1 MRVLLFGGSGQVG
14 VEIRRQRDVVWPRRD
29 EADLSVP
36 GSCAKIIRRIRP
48 SVVINAAAY
57 TAVERAESEVELA
70 RAVNT
75 AAPAEMAR
83 AAYELQ
89 VPFLHISTD
98 YVFDGS
104 GMDPWTEDDAPAPL
118 NAYGRTKLAGE
129 EAVRSIGGIHA
140 IVRSSWVI
148 SEHGDSFVQKILRLA
163 QDSTLLEVVEDQV
176 GGPTPAADLAAT
188 MLGIA
193 NSLMGGARGGLYH
206 FSGAP
211 DASWAD
217 LAREVVTEV
226 GLATRVKGVGT
237 ADRPTPVRRPRNSR
251 LDCSKLE
258 RDFGIAR
265 PHWRAGL
272 KKILSRIEQS

>member
-1 MRVLLFGGSGQVG
+1 MKVLLFGGSGQVG
-14 VEIRRQRDVVWPRRD
+14 VEIRRLRDVVWPRRD

-36 GSCAKIIRRIRP
+36 GTCAQVIRRIRP
-48 SVVINAAAY
+48 GVVINAAAY
-57 TAVERAESEVELA
+57 TAVERAEFEVELA
-70 RAVNT
+70 RSVNA

-89 VPFLHISTD
+89 IPFLHISTD
-98 YVFDGS
+98 YVFDGR
-104 GMDPWTEDDAPAPL
+104 GTDPWTEDAPPAPL
-118 NAYGRTKLAGE
+118 NAYGMTKLAGE
-129 EAVRSIGGIHA
+129 EAVRSIGGSYA
-140 IVRSSWVI
+140 IVRSSWII
-148 SEHGDSFVQKILRLA
+148 SEYGDNFVRKILRLA
-163 QDSTLLEVVEDQV
+163 RGNTLLEVVEDQV
-176 GGPTPAADLAAT
+176 GGPTPAADLAVA

-193 NSLMGGARGGLYH
+193 SSLMGGARGGLYH

-226 GLATRVKGVGT
+226 GLATRIKGIGT
-237 ADRPTPVRRPRNSR
+237 AERPTAVKRPRNSR